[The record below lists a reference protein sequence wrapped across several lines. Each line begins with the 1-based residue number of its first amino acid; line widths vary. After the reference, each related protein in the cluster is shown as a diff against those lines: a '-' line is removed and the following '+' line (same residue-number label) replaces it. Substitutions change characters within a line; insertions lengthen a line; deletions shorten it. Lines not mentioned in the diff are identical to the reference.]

1 MVTDPNSLSAVVAVA
16 ETWWELWV
24 VVAAGLAGAAL
35 APLVITYTRRMRH
48 PDAEQAEQ
56 LAAAGVSPE
65 HVRILDAGDAV
76 GAFAAG
82 LSPRLGRVFLTEELC
97 RELTPEEVAAVAC
110 HEYGHLARGHV
121 PLRLGAPVAFALSW
135 VVGVELLPWSS
146 FIVGVALLVPTILLS
161 LATNRW
167 TEFDADAFAR
177 SRAAGGSLASALS
190 RLSADGH
197 VADGGG
203 VSSHP
208 SLRGRVARLGKREEN

>member
-1 MVTDPNSLSAVVAVA
+1 MATDVSDLSTAVAVV

-24 VVAAGLAGAAL
+24 VVAAGLGGAAL
-35 APLVITYTRRMRH
+35 APLVITYTRRTRRT
-48 PDAEQAEQ
+48 DSEEAER
-56 LAAAGVSPE
+56 LAAAGVPPE
-65 HVRILDAGDAV
+65 RVRVLDAGDAV

-110 HEYGHLARGHV
+110 HEYGHLARRHV
-121 PLRLGAPVAFALSW
+121 PLRLGVPVAFALSW
-135 VVGVELLPWSS
+135 VVGAQVFPWSE
-146 FIVGVALLVPTILLS
+146 FLIGLALLVPTILIS

-203 VSSHP
+203 VSRHP
-208 SLRGRVARLGKREEN
+208 SLRGRLARLGKREEN